1 MPFVP
6 KKTKEKVKAGYKTI
20 YLRQSTIDML
30 EQMARDHSTSFNNI
44 VVSMI
49 EYVKE
54 VKSMPDW
61 KEMYLTLFR
70 ETEKAI
76 NILIDAQHRCE
87 EMYIDAPEPEIK
99 LLPPEDGPGSQD
111 QKNSQA

>member
-1 MPFVP
+1 MP
-6 KKTKEKVKAGYKTI
+6 
-20 YLRQSTIDML
+20 
-30 EQMARDHSTSFNNI
+30 N
-44 VVSMI
+44 
-49 EYVKE
+49 
-54 VKSMPDW
+54 W

-99 LLPPEDGPGSQD
+99 LLSPEDGPGFQD

>member
-1 MPFVP
+1 
-6 KKTKEKVKAGYKTI
+6 
-20 YLRQSTIDML
+20 
-30 EQMARDHSTSFNNI
+30 
-44 VVSMI
+44 
-49 EYVKE
+49 
-54 VKSMPDW
+54 MPDW

-99 LLPPEDGPGSQD
+99 FLSPEDDSGSRE